1 MATDAKIVAWIT
13 VNGKHI
19 PLREGESKKDAIN
32 KAIVKDN
39 EDIKEKQIAQRQ
51 KEADERN
58 GKVVS
63 ADKEAEN
70 LKQWISQ
77 QYKDYGIK
85 KYVKDSYTSDFVNGL
100 KNNYKEYTTTQKNN
114 AKALGLDIKDTI
126 AKHNAEYDA
135 NVKRLKQA
143 HAQLGKPESFKSAR
157 EFKTTLDTYQKLM
170 KKFKDG
176 KYYKYK

>member
-1 MATDAKIVAWIT
+1 MATDAKIVGWIT
-13 VNGKHI
+13 VNGKHV

-32 KAIVKDN
+32 KYIAKDN

-63 ADKEAEN
+63 ADKEAEE

-77 QYKDYGIK
+77 QYKTYGIK
-85 KYVKDSYTSDFVNGL
+85 KYVKDSYTADFVNSL
-100 KNNYKEYTTTQKNN
+100 KNNYKEYSDTQKNN
-114 AKALGLDIKDTI
+114 AKALGVDTKEAI

-135 NVKRLKQA
+135 DVKRLKQA
-143 HAQLGKPESFKSAR
+143 HAQLGKPESFKSAG
-157 EFKTTLDTYQKLM
+157 EFRTTLDNYQKLM